1 MSGNFRKIAATFSTC
16 AIVLATTVIGG
27 CSRNIMGTES
37 ERTVAYT
44 VVSGDDVP
52 EEFKKQIDESKAD
65 TMKLTYKDNEYL
77 YIAEGFGTQETGGY
91 SITVEQ
97 LYVQDKAIYF
107 DARLIA
113 PEADEKV
120 SNQASYPY
128 IIIKTELSEMP
139 VVFQ

>member
-1 MSGNFRKIAATFSTC
+1 MSGNFRKIAVTFSTC
-16 AIVLATTVIGG
+16 AILLATTTIGG

-37 ERTVAYT
+37 ERMVAYT

-52 EEFKKQIDESKAD
+52 EEFKKQIDESKTNA
-65 TMKLTYKDNEYL
+65 MKLTYKDNEYL

-91 SITVEQ
+91 SISVEQ
-97 LYVQDKAIYF
+97 VYVQDKAIYF
-107 DARLIA
+107 DACLIA
-113 PEADEKV
+113 PDANEKV